1 MQADVTIRFEGMAP
15 SQALSEDIQRHA
27 DKLLQL
33 APRLQS
39 FDVAVRHAEQ
49 RHQQGNRYLVRIHAL
64 LAGATFDAGRTPPK
78 DHSHEDAYIA
88 VRDAFNALR
97 RQLDDHARVRRG
109 EVKQRPQA
117 GSMHP
122 D

>member
-27 DKLLQL
+27 DKLLQFV
-33 APRLQS
+33 PRLHS
-39 FDVAVRHAEQ
+39 CDVAVGHAEQ
-49 RHQQGNRYLVRIHAL
+49 RHQQGNRYLVRVHAV

-78 DHSHEDAYIA
+78 DHSHEDAYVA
-88 VRDAFNALR
+88 VRDAFKALR
-97 RQLDDHARVRRG
+97 RQLDDHVRVRRG
-109 EVKQRPQA
+109 EVKQQPQA
-117 GSMHP
+117 PALS